1 MMARHEMSIPL
12 LRPPVPRLAC
22 GIQLRRSALQGT
34 GQAAECVSSD
44 CACNHDPSADD
55 AHAHV
60 DVSVFRPSLSIMI
73 RVTHIQ
79 APLQEIIRFAD
90 AGLLSISVMIA
101 RVESAIMSFA
111 ALESHSSISSF
122 SAVRF
127 TSIAFIT

>member
-1 MMARHEMSIPL
+1 MARPEMAIPL
-12 LRPPVPRLAC
+12 LRSPLPRLAC
-22 GIQLRRSALQGT
+22 GIRPRQSAPQGT
-34 GQAAECVSSD
+34 GQAAGCVSSG
-44 CACNHDPSADD
+44 CACNHDPSVDD

-60 DVSVFRPSLSIMI
+60 DASVFQPSLGIMI

-79 APLQEIIRFAD
+79 APLQGIIRFAD

-122 SAVRF
+122 SAVFF
-127 TSIAFIT
+127 TSIALIT